1 MLVLG
6 RFASLILLKA
16 STAFFS
22 LVTQSK
28 YAVISSF
35 IPLRKPQKADSAW
48 FRFIVTYNIT
58 KPPLLTLRC
67 HFPCNLMCTWSVTT
81 RSSQKLNV
89 VEGYS
94 VGYDVDF
101 SVNHT

>member
-35 IPLRKPQKADSAW
+35 IPLRKPQKADSA
-48 FRFIVTYNIT
+48 
-58 KPPLLTLRC
+58 
-67 HFPCNLMCTWSVTT
+67 
-81 RSSQKLNV
+81 
-89 VEGYS
+89 
-94 VGYDVDF
+94 
-101 SVNHT
+101 